1 MERPLVVKLW
11 REKYPEET
19 GVDYDDDV
27 SVWEKIPKGWWF
39 NHDVCKYILSF
50 LIHKDNKDITTRPMQ
65 QPPGQMHVEAR
76 GRKKKA
82 LEVERA
88 VAKADPPVKKH
99 GEVDHQ
105 IKKI

>member
-1 MERPLVVKLW
+1 MECPLVVKLW

-27 SVWEKIPKGWWF
+27 SVWENIPKGWWF

-50 LIHKDNKDITTRPMQ
+50 LIHKDNKDITTRQ
-65 QPPGQMHVEAR
+65 RSSHLAKCTLRQGA
-76 GRKKKA
+76 GKKKA

-99 GEVDHQ
+99 GDVDHQ